1 MLKEFGISNYKIND
15 IRDIWRKTMD
25 IFKKCYDWD
34 FVKGLRENNMYPY
47 FKKIQNKFG
56 TEIVVDSN
64 KMLMVGSNDYLGLSN
79 DVRLIEASAEAAA
92 KFGTSSS
99 GSRFL
104 NGTLS
109 IHEELEERLARF
121 LHKDRALVFSTGFQT
136 NLGAISPLL
145 GRHDIAIIDRTVHA
159 SIVDGI
165 RLGYGKMKRFRH
177 NDMEDLE
184 KQLKSCPENVGK
196 LIIVDGVFSMEGDL
210 AKLKEVVELKK
221 KYGARVLVDDAHG
234 IGVLGKNG
242 RGTCEHFDVE
252 SDIDLITGT
261 FSKSFGSL
269 GGFVAGDADVIDY
282 IQHQGRSMIF
292 SASMTPSSVA
302 ATIKALDIIESEPER
317 RDRLSQTTQKV
328 CGELTR
334 LGFNIGETE
343 TPIIP
348 IIIGDTTKAFSFWQ
362 GLMQNGL
369 FTNPVISPAVPEG
382 SELLRTSFMAT
393 HTDEQIDEILNIFE
407 KVGRE
412 FNIIKNEVG
421 VLSTN

>member
-1 MLKEFGISNYKIND
+1 
-15 IRDIWRKTMD
+15 MD

-47 FKKIQNKFG
+47 FKKIKNKFG

-184 KQLKSCPENVGK
+184 K
-196 LIIVDGVFSMEGDL
+196 
-210 AKLKEVVELKK
+210 
-221 KYGARVLVDDAHG
+221 
-234 IGVLGKNG
+234 
-242 RGTCEHFDVE
+242 
-252 SDIDLITGT
+252 
-261 FSKSFGSL
+261 
-269 GGFVAGDADVIDY
+269 
-282 IQHQGRSMIF
+282 
-292 SASMTPSSVA
+292 
-302 ATIKALDIIESEPER
+302 
-317 RDRLSQTTQKV
+317 
-328 CGELTR
+328 
-334 LGFNIGETE
+334 
-343 TPIIP
+343 
-348 IIIGDTTKAFSFWQ
+348 
-362 GLMQNGL
+362 
-369 FTNPVISPAVPEG
+369 
-382 SELLRTSFMAT
+382 
-393 HTDEQIDEILNIFE
+393 
-407 KVGRE
+407 
-412 FNIIKNEVG
+412 
-421 VLSTN
+421 